1 MLRWVKKHK
10 WLIATFVLVIASGT
24 GFWWWRKAK
33 TTTPAK
39 FAIVQRETLTVA
51 VREVGTIEPLVK
63 VSVKSK
69 VAGRILA
76 IRVQEGDFV
85 KKGQVIA
92 IIDPTEIERQVNQI
106 KAELTAAEA
115 RWRQAML
122 TFQLQET
129 LLREQ
134 WEQAQADLIAAQA
147 NLEKLM
153 AGARPEE
160 IEAAEAN
167 VKKAKAQIEA
177 AQKELERQKHLFES
191 RAIAYQQAEADL
203 KIAEANLQKLL
214 SGARPEEIA
223 AAEADLKRAQAV
235 LEEARQNLERQ
246 KRIVEQGLTRQ
257 QAEAELQVAKANLEN
272 AKANL
277 ERKRTLY
284 EKGFVSKQ
292 ELDSA
297 EATYQSALAQFK
309 RAQSAL
315 EQVKL
320 DEQQTLAAAQARY
333 EAALQEVKAAQERLN
348 LLRKGRQED
357 IAAAQAQVERAKAM
371 LKSAMASEE
380 QTLDTTQTRYQASL
394 QDYQAAI
401 AQLKALKSARPE
413 DLKAAEAQVN
423 RAKTA
428 LKAAEVRLRE
438 KEKFAEEVKAAWAQV
453 QRLREQLA
461 NLQIQLRDT
470 VITAPISG
478 VVIKKSVEVGELV
491 ASAISGFAQGT
502 ELVTIADLSQLVVR
516 VRLNEVD
523 VARVYVGQPVEIR
536 VDAVPEKVF
545 KGTVSKIAPAAL
557 DKLLARSV
565 NPAATQ
571 GEVAWFDVEIKL
583 HETHPDMKLGMSAN
597 VDIVAKKISRTLTI
611 PLDAIVEEE
620 GSRYALLVTDPQI
633 ANQVRKSFM
642 AGRIDELFIPESKV
656 PTRKVRIRIGLKNE
670 AKAQVISGLK
680 EGDVLLVKPPKRR
693 VFEIEPPHE
702 GE

>member
-1 MLRWVKKHK
+1 MLRWVKKRK
-10 WLIATFVLVIASGT
+10 WFIIAVVLVIASGA

-33 TTTPAK
+33 TATPAK

-63 VSVKSK
+63 VAVKSK

-122 TFQLQET
+122 TLQLQET

-167 VKKAKAQIEA
+167 VRKAKAQIEA
-177 AQKELERQKHLFES
+177 AQKELERQKQLFES
-191 RAIAYQQAEADL
+191 RAIAYRQAEAEL

-223 AAEADLKRAQAV
+223 AAEADLKRAQAA

-257 QAEAELQVAKANLEN
+257 QAEAELQAAKANLEN

-297 EATYQSALAQFK
+297 EATYQSALAQVR
-309 RAQSAL
+309 RAQAAL

-357 IAAAQAQVERAKAM
+357 IAAAYAQVERAKAM

-380 QTLDTTQTRYQASL
+380 QTFDTAQTRYQAAL
-394 QDYQAAI
+394 QDYQAAL

-428 LKAAEVRLRE
+428 LRAAEARLRE

-461 NLQIQLRDT
+461 NLQTQLRDT

-478 VVIKKSVEVGELV
+478 VVIRKSVEVGELV

-523 VARVYVGQPVEIR
+523 IARVYVGQPAEIR

-545 KGTVSKIAPAAL
+545 RGTVSKIAPAAL

-565 NPAATQ
+565 NPAASQ

-620 GSRYALLVTDPQI
+620 ENRYALLVTDPQI
-633 ANQVRKSFM
+633 ANQVRKSFI
-642 AGRIDELFIPESKV
+642 AGRIDELVIPESKV

-693 VFEIEPPHE
+693 VFEIESPHG

>member
-1 MLRWVKKHK
+1 VQKRK
-10 WLIATFVLVIASGT
+10 WLAIVLLVVAASL
-24 GFWWWRKAK
+24 GFWWWRKTK
-33 TTTPAK
+33 TATPAK
-39 FAIVQRETLTVA
+39 FAIVQRETLTLA

-63 VSVKSK
+63 VAVKSK
-69 VAGRILA
+69 VAGRIMA

-85 KKGQVIA
+85 RKGQVIA
-92 IIDPTEIERQVNQI
+92 IIDPTELERQVNQV
-106 KAELTAAEA
+106 KAELAAAEA
-115 RWRQAML
+115 RWRQAL
-122 TFQLQET
+122 TNLQIQET
-129 LLREQ
+129 LLRQQ
-134 WEQAQADLIAAQA
+134 WEQAHAELIAAQA
-147 NLEKLM
+147 NFEKLM

-160 IEAAEAN
+160 IEAAEAS
-167 VKKAKAQIEA
+167 VRKAKAQLEA
-177 AQKELERQKHLFES
+177 AQKELERQKQLYES
-191 RAIAYQQAEADL
+191 RAIAYQQAEAEL

-214 SGARPEEIA
+214 SGARPEEVA

-246 KRIVEQGLTRQ
+246 KQIVEQGLARK
-257 QAEAELQVAKANLEN
+257 QAETELQSAKANLEN

-297 EATYQSALAQFK
+297 EAAYQSALAQFQ
-309 RAQSAL
+309 RAQAYL

-320 DEQQTLAAAQARY
+320 DEQQSLAAARARY

-348 LLRKGRQED
+348 LLRKGRTED

-371 LKSAMASEE
+371 LKSAMASES
-380 QTLDTTQTRYQASL
+380 QTLDTAQVRYQAAL
-394 QDYQAAI
+394 EDYQAAL
-401 AQLKALKSARPE
+401 AQLRALKTARPE
-413 DLKAAEAQVN
+413 DLKAAEAQVR
-423 RAKTA
+423 RASLA

-438 KEKFAEEVKAAWAQV
+438 KQNLAEEVKAAWAQV
-453 QRLREQLA
+453 QRLREHLA
-461 NLQIQLRDT
+461 NLQTQLRDT

-502 ELVTIADLSQLVVR
+502 ELVTIADLSQLVVK

-523 VARVYVGQPVEIR
+523 VARVYVGQLAEVR

-545 KGTVSKIAPAAL
+545 KGVVSKIAPAAL
-557 DKLLARSV
+557 DRLLARSV
-565 NPAATQ
+565 NPAAGQ

-583 HETHPDMKLGMSAN
+583 NENHPDLKLGMSAN
-597 VDIVAKKISRTLTI
+597 VDIVAKKLARTLTI

-620 GSRYALLVTDPQI
+620 GTRYALLVTDPKI
-633 ANQVRKSFM
+633 AQQVRKAYM
-642 AGRIDELFIPESKV
+642 AGRLDELVIPESKV
-656 PTRKVRIRIGLKNE
+656 PTKKVRIRIGLKNE
-670 AKAQVISGLK
+670 AKAQLISGLK

-693 VFEIEPPHE
+693 VFEIEPQRQE
-702 GE
+702 

>member
-1 MLRWVKKHK
+1 VQKRK
-10 WLIATFVLVIASGT
+10 WLAIVLLVVAASL
-24 GFWWWRKAK
+24 GFWWWRKTK
-33 TTTPAK
+33 TATPAK
-39 FAIVQRETLTVA
+39 FAIVQRETLTLA

-63 VSVKSK
+63 VAVKSK
-69 VAGRILA
+69 VAGRIMA

-85 KKGQVIA
+85 RKGQVIA
-92 IIDPTEIERQVNQI
+92 IIDPTELERQVNQV
-106 KAELTAAEA
+106 KAELAAAEA
-115 RWRQAML
+115 RWRQAL
-122 TFQLQET
+122 TNLQIQET
-129 LLREQ
+129 LLRQQ
-134 WEQAQADLIAAQA
+134 WEQAHADLIAAQA
-147 NLEKLM
+147 NFEKLM

-160 IEAAEAN
+160 IEAAEAS
-167 VKKAKAQIEA
+167 VRKAKSQLEA
-177 AQKELERQKHLFES
+177 AQKELERQKQLYES
-191 RAIAYQQAEADL
+191 RAIAYQQAEAEL

-214 SGARPEEIA
+214 SGARPEEVA

-246 KRIVEQGLTRQ
+246 KQIVEQGLARK
-257 QAEAELQVAKANLEN
+257 QAETELQSAKANLEN

-297 EATYQSALAQFK
+297 EAAYQSALAQFQ
-309 RAQSAL
+309 RAQAYL

-320 DEQQTLAAAQARY
+320 DEQQSLAAARARY

-348 LLRKGRQED
+348 LLRKGRTED

-371 LKSAMASEE
+371 LKSAMASES
-380 QTLDTTQTRYQASL
+380 QTLDTAQVRYQAAL
-394 QDYQAAI
+394 EDYQAAL
-401 AQLKALKSARPE
+401 AQLRALKTARPE
-413 DLKAAEAQVN
+413 DLKAAEAQVR
-423 RAKTA
+423 RASLA

-438 KEKFAEEVKAAWAQV
+438 KQNLAEEVKAAWAQV
-453 QRLREQLA
+453 QRLREHLA
-461 NLQIQLRDT
+461 NLQTQLRDT

-502 ELVTIADLSQLVVR
+502 ELVTIADLSQLVVK

-523 VARVYVGQPVEIR
+523 VARVYVGQPTEVR

-545 KGTVSKIAPAAL
+545 KGVVSKIAPAAL
-557 DKLLARSV
+557 DRLLARSV
-565 NPAATQ
+565 NPAAGQ

-583 HETHPDMKLGMSAN
+583 NETHPDLKLGMSAN
-597 VDIVAKKISRTLTI
+597 VDIVAKKLARTLTI

-620 GSRYALLVTDPQI
+620 GTRYALLVTDPKI
-633 ANQVRKSFM
+633 AQQVRKAYM
-642 AGRIDELFIPESKV
+642 AGRLDELVIPESKV
-656 PTRKVRIRIGLKNE
+656 PTKKVRVRIGLKNE
-670 AKAQVISGLK
+670 AKAQLISGLK

-693 VFEIEPPHE
+693 VFEIEPQQQQE
-702 GE
+702 

>member
-1 MLRWVKKHK
+1 MRRWVQKRK
-10 WLIATFVLVIASGT
+10 WLAIVLLIVAASL
-24 GFWWWRKAK
+24 GFWWWRKTK
-33 TTTPAK
+33 TATPAK
-39 FAIVQRETLTVA
+39 FAIVQRETLTLA

-63 VSVKSK
+63 VAVKSK
-69 VAGRILA
+69 VAGRIMA

-85 KKGQVIA
+85 RKGQVIA
-92 IIDPTEIERQVNQI
+92 IIDPTELERQVNQV
-106 KAELTAAEA
+106 KAELAAAEA
-115 RWRQAML
+115 RWRQAL
-122 TFQLQET
+122 TNLQIQET
-129 LLREQ
+129 LLRQQ
-134 WEQAQADLIAAQA
+134 WEQAHAELIAAQA
-147 NLEKLM
+147 NFEKLM

-160 IEAAEAN
+160 IEAAEAS
-167 VKKAKAQIEA
+167 VRKAKAQLEA
-177 AQKELERQKHLFES
+177 AQKELERQKQLYES
-191 RAIAYQQAEADL
+191 RAIAYQQAEAEL

-214 SGARPEEIA
+214 SGARPEEVA

-246 KRIVEQGLTRQ
+246 KQIVEQGLARK
-257 QAEAELQVAKANLEN
+257 QAETELQSAKANLEN

-297 EATYQSALAQFK
+297 EAAYQSALAQFQ
-309 RAQSAL
+309 RTQAYL

-320 DEQQTLAAAQARY
+320 DEQQSLAAARARY

-348 LLRKGRQED
+348 LLRKGRTED

-371 LKSAMASEE
+371 LKSAMASES
-380 QTLDTTQTRYQASL
+380 QTLDTAQVRYQAAL
-394 QDYQAAI
+394 EDYQAAL
-401 AQLKALKSARPE
+401 AQLRALKTACPE
-413 DLKAAEAQVN
+413 DLKAAEAQVR
-423 RAKTA
+423 RASLA

-438 KEKFAEEVKAAWAQV
+438 KQNLAEEVKAAWAQV
-453 QRLREQLA
+453 QRLREHLA
-461 NLQIQLRDT
+461 NLQTQLRDT

-502 ELVTIADLSQLVVR
+502 ELVTIADLSQLVVK

-523 VARVYVGQPVEIR
+523 VARVYVGQLAEVR

-545 KGTVSKIAPAAL
+545 KGVVSKIAPAAL
-557 DKLLARSV
+557 DRLLARSV
-565 NPAATQ
+565 NPAAGQ

-583 HETHPDMKLGMSAN
+583 NENHPDLKLGMSAN
-597 VDIVAKKISRTLTI
+597 VDIVAKKLARTLTI

-620 GSRYALLVTDPQI
+620 GTRYALLVTDPKI
-633 ANQVRKSFM
+633 AQQVRKAYM
-642 AGRIDELFIPESKV
+642 AGRLDELVIPESKV
-656 PTRKVRIRIGLKNE
+656 PTKKVRIRIGLKNE
-670 AKAQVISGLK
+670 AKAQLISGLK

-693 VFEIEPPHE
+693 VFEIEPQRQE
-702 GE
+702 

>member
-1 MLRWVKKHK
+1 VQKRK
-10 WLIATFVLVIASGT
+10 WLAIVLLVVAASL
-24 GFWWWRKAK
+24 GFWWWRKTK
-33 TTTPAK
+33 TATPAK
-39 FAIVQRETLTVA
+39 FAIVQRETLTLA

-63 VSVKSK
+63 VAVKSK
-69 VAGRILA
+69 VAGRIMA

-85 KKGQVIA
+85 RKGQVIA
-92 IIDPTEIERQVNQI
+92 IIDPTELERQVNQV
-106 KAELTAAEA
+106 KAELAAAEA
-115 RWRQAML
+115 RWRQAL
-122 TFQLQET
+122 TNLQIQET
-129 LLREQ
+129 LLRQQ
-134 WEQAQADLIAAQA
+134 WEQAHADLIAAQA
-147 NLEKLM
+147 NFEKLM

-160 IEAAEAN
+160 IEAAEAS
-167 VKKAKAQIEA
+167 VRKAKSQLEA
-177 AQKELERQKHLFES
+177 AQKELERQKQLYES
-191 RAIAYQQAEADL
+191 RAIAYQQAEAEL

-214 SGARPEEIA
+214 SGARPEEVA

-246 KRIVEQGLTRQ
+246 KQIVEQGLARK
-257 QAEAELQVAKANLEN
+257 QAEAELQSAKANLEN

-297 EATYQSALAQFK
+297 EAAYQSALAQFQ
-309 RAQSAL
+309 RTQAYL

-320 DEQQTLAAAQARY
+320 DEQQSLAAARARY

-348 LLRKGRQED
+348 LLRKGRTED

-371 LKSAMASEE
+371 LKSAMASES
-380 QTLDTTQTRYQASL
+380 QTLDTAQVRYQAAL
-394 QDYQAAI
+394 EDYQAAL
-401 AQLKALKSARPE
+401 AQLRALKTARPE
-413 DLKAAEAQVN
+413 DLKAAEAQVR
-423 RAKTA
+423 RASIA

-438 KEKFAEEVKAAWAQV
+438 KQNLAEEVKAAWAQV
-453 QRLREQLA
+453 QRLREHLA
-461 NLQIQLRDT
+461 NLQTQLRDT

-502 ELVTIADLSQLVVR
+502 ELVTIADLSQLVVK

-523 VARVYVGQPVEIR
+523 VARVYVGQPTEVR

-545 KGTVSKIAPAAL
+545 KGVVSKIAPAAL
-557 DKLLARSV
+557 DRLLARSV
-565 NPAATQ
+565 NPAAGQ

-583 HETHPDMKLGMSAN
+583 NETHPDLKLGMSAN
-597 VDIVAKKISRTLTI
+597 VDIVAKKLARTLTI

-620 GSRYALLVTDPQI
+620 GTRYALLVTDPKI
-633 ANQVRKSFM
+633 AQQVRKAYM
-642 AGRIDELFIPESKV
+642 AGRLDELVIPESKV
-656 PTRKVRIRIGLKNE
+656 PTKKVRIRIGLKNE
-670 AKAQVISGLK
+670 AKAQLISGLK

-693 VFEIEPPHE
+693 VFEIEPQQQQE
-702 GE
+702 

>member
-1 MLRWVKKHK
+1 MQKRK
-10 WLIATFVLVIASGT
+10 WLAIVLFVIAAGF
-24 GFWWWRKAK
+24 GFWWWRKTK
-33 TTTPAK
+33 TATPAK
-39 FAIVQRETLTVA
+39 FAIVQRETLTLA

-63 VSVKSK
+63 VAVKSK
-69 VAGRILA
+69 VAGRIMA

-85 KKGQVIA
+85 RKGQVIA
-92 IIDPTEIERQVNQI
+92 IIDPTELERQVNQV
-106 KAELTAAEA
+106 KAELAAAEA
-115 RWRQAML
+115 RWRQAL
-122 TFQLQET
+122 TNLQLQEN
-129 LLREQ
+129 LLRQQ
-134 WEQAQADLIAAQA
+134 WEQAHADLIAAQA
-147 NLEKLM
+147 NLEKLI

-160 IEAAEAN
+160 IEAAEAS
-167 VKKAKAQIEA
+167 VRKAKAQLEA
-177 AQKELERQKHLFES
+177 AQKELERQKQLYES
-191 RAIAYQQAEADL
+191 RAIAYQQAEAEL

-246 KRIVEQGLTRQ
+246 RQIVEQGLARK
-257 QAEAELQVAKANLEN
+257 QAEADLQSAKANLEN

-297 EATYQSALAQFK
+297 EAAYQSALAQFQ
-309 RAQSAL
+309 RAQAYL

-320 DEQQTLAAAQARY
+320 DEQQSLAAAKARY
-333 EAALQEVKAAQERLN
+333 EAAMQDVKAAQERLN
-348 LLRKGRQED
+348 LLRKSRAED

-371 LKSAMASEE
+371 LKSAMASES
-380 QTLDTTQTRYQASL
+380 QTLDTSQFRYQAAL
-394 QDYQAAI
+394 EDYQAAL
-401 AQLKALKSARPE
+401 AQLRALKAARPE
-413 DLKAAEAQVN
+413 DLKAAEAQVR
-423 RAKTA
+423 RASIALKTA
-428 LKAAEVRLRE
+428 EARLRE
-438 KEKFAEEVKAAWAQV
+438 KQNLAEEVKAAWAQV
-453 QRLREQLA
+453 QRLREHLA
-461 NLQIQLRDT
+461 NLQTQLRDT

-523 VARVYVGQPVEIR
+523 VARVYVGQPAEVR

-545 KGTVSKIAPAAL
+545 KGVVSKIAPAAL
-557 DKLLARSV
+557 DRLLARSA
-565 NPAATQ
+565 NPAAGQ

-583 HETHPDMKLGMSAN
+583 NETHPDLKLGMSAN
-597 VDIVAKKISRTLTI
+597 VDIVAKKLARTLTI

-620 GSRYALLVTDPQI
+620 GVRYALLVTDPKI
-633 ANQVRKSFM
+633 AQQVRKAYM
-642 AGRIDELFIPESKV
+642 AGRLDELVIPESKV
-656 PTRKVRIRIGLKNE
+656 PTKKVRIRIGLKNE
-670 AKAQVISGLK
+670 AKAQLISGLK

-693 VFEIEPPHE
+693 VFEIEPQQQE
-702 GE
+702 